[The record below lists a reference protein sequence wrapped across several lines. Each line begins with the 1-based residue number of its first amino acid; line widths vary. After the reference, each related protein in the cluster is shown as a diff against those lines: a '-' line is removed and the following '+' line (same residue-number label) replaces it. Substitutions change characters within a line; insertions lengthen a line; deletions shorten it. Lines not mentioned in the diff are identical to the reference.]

1 MGRKRNLRDKLSGAN
16 ERPGWMDTI
25 NPPGAEEEA
34 PSAPATGRGRSRRA
48 QPDPDAIRRK
58 TYLLNEQLIQRIERL
73 AERERVGINE
83 LVRYLL
89 SESVAAVEAREWK
102 IPTKPAKRT
111 IVQD

>member
-1 MGRKRNLRDKLSGAN
+1 MGRKRNLRDKLDGAA

-25 NPPGAEEEA
+25 NPGAAAEEPEA
-34 PSAPATGRGRSRRA
+34 ATPARGSRRTARSRPA
-48 QPDPDAIRRK
+48 NAIRRK
-58 TYLLNEQLIQRIERL
+58 TYLLSEELINRIEQL

-89 SESVAAVEAREWK
+89 TESIAAVEAHEWK

-111 IVQD
+111 IVPE